1 MKKRN
6 LLILLD
12 VFIICIFMPID
23 VLAHPGGLNSN
34 GCHYCRTNC
43 AKWGLEQNEYHCHSG
58 NTYSNSKGQTF
69 NKDGVKIGDPVIN
82 NPEPEPEPQPEPTPT
97 PQPEPTPEPEPPA
110 SNDVPSN
117 NNSNQNNNTSSNTN
131 SNTKPSTNNGN
142 NFSSNNNTST
152 STNKPSTNTVVED
165 DKKED
170 IENTKEEK
178 KSNDVT
184 IKSLKVNGKSVN
196 LDDNMVVETT
206 KKKLDLDV
214 ITNSNKAKVDYDK
227 KELVIGENEI
237 TIKVTA
243 EDGTEK
249 EYKLIVKRIEGQ
261 GTATFIE
268 LSIGT
273 YDIEFDNYK
282 ASILLTKG
290 ETLDGI
296 SYKLS
301 DENAMVKLYLN
312 DKEVDDIKNLKGDNI
327 LILVTTD
334 EDNNKLTYEVEID
347 EMGLIG
353 TIFFYVFII
362 VILVGPIVGCVFAL
376 KFIKK
381 KIKKLS

>member
-6 LLILLD
+6 LLILLG

-23 VLAHPGGLNSN
+23 VLAHPGGLNGN

-82 NPEPEPEPQPEPTPT
+82 NPEPD
-97 PQPEPTPEPEPPA
+97 PEPPA

-131 SNTKPSTNNGN
+131 SNTKPSINNGN

-152 STNKPSTNTVVED
+152 SINKPSTNTVVED

-261 GTATFIE
+261 GTAAFIE

-301 DENAMVKLYLN
+301 DENAIVKLYLN

-327 LILVTTD
+327 LTLVTID
-334 EDNNKLTYEVEID
+334 GDNNKLIYEVEID

-353 TIFFYVFII
+353 TILFYILII
-362 VILVGPIVGCVFAL
+362 VILVGPIAGCIFVF
-376 KFIKK
+376 KFMKK
-381 KIKKLS
+381 KIKKYS

>member
-1 MKKRN
+1 MKKN
-6 LLILLD
+6 DFKFILIIIVCLLFPLN
-12 VFIICIFMPID
+12 VF
-23 VLAHPGGLNSN
+23 AHPGGLDSK

-43 AKWGLEQNEYHCHSG
+43 AKWGLEQNEYHCHSD

-69 NKDGVKIGDPVIN
+69 NKDGVKISDPVTN
-82 NPEPEPEPQPEPTPT
+82 NPEPEPQPEPSPT
-97 PQPEPTPEPEPPA
+97 PELEPMPEPEPEPPS

-117 NNSNQNNNTSSNTN
+117 NNSNQNNNTS
-131 SNTKPSTNNGN
+131 
-142 NFSSNNNTST
+142 T
-152 STNKPSTNTVVED
+152 STNKPSTNTSVE
-165 DKKED
+165 KED
-170 IENTKEEK
+170 KIEEK
-178 KSNDVT
+178 ISNDT
-184 IKSLKVNGKSVN
+184 SIKSIKVNDKDVDVS
-196 LDDNMVVETT
+196 DNMFTETT
-206 KKKLDLDV
+206 KKTLVLNVTTK
-214 ITNSNKAKVDYDK
+214 SNKANVDYDK
-227 KELVIGENEI
+227 KELIMGENEI

-301 DENAMVKLYLN
+301 DINAIVKFYLN
-312 DKEVDDIKNLKGDNI
+312 EKEVDDIKNLKGDNI
-327 LILVTTD
+327 LTLVTTD
-334 EDNNKLTYEVEID
+334 EDNNKLTYEVEIN

-353 TIFFYVFII
+353 TILFYILIV
-362 VILVGPIVGCVFAL
+362 VILVGPIAGCVFVF

-381 KIKKLS
+381 KIKK

>member
-1 MKKRN
+1 MINKILKFILIIIVC
-6 LLILLD
+6 LLFPLN
-12 VFIICIFMPID
+12 VF
-23 VLAHPGGLNSN
+23 AHPGGLDSK

-69 NKDGVKIGDPVIN
+69 NKDGVKISDPVTN
-82 NPEPEPEPQPEPTPT
+82 NPEPEPTPDPEPTPA
-97 PQPEPTPEPEPPA
+97 PPV

-131 SNTKPSTNNGN
+131 NNTKPSTNSGN
-142 NFSSNNNTST
+142 SSSSNNNTST
-152 STNKPSTNTVVED
+152 STNKQSTNTSVE
-165 DKKED
+165 KED
-170 IENTKEEK
+170 EKTEENEKEEK
-178 KSNDVT
+178 ISNDAS
-184 IKSLKVNGKSVN
+184 IKSLKVNGKDVDVS
-196 LDDNMVVETT
+196 DNMFTETT
-206 KKKLDLDV
+206 KKTLVLNVTTK
-214 ITNSNKAKVDYDK
+214 SNKANVNYDK
-227 KELVIGENEI
+227 KELIMGENEI

-261 GTATFIE
+261 GTAAFIE

-301 DENAMVKLYLN
+301 DENAIVKLYLN

-327 LILVTTD
+327 LTLVTID
-334 EDNNKLTYEVEID
+334 GDNNKLIYEVEID

-353 TIFFYVFII
+353 TILFYILII
-362 VILVGPIVGCVFAL
+362 VILVGPIAGCIFVF
-376 KFIKK
+376 KFMKK
-381 KIKKLS
+381 KIKKYS

>member
-1 MKKRN
+1 MINKILKFILIIIVC
-6 LLILLD
+6 LLFPLN
-12 VFIICIFMPID
+12 VF
-23 VLAHPGGLNSN
+23 AHPGGLDSK

-69 NKDGVKIGDPVIN
+69 NKDGVKISDPVTN
-82 NPEPEPEPQPEPTPT
+82 NPEPEPQPEPS
-97 PQPEPTPEPEPPA
+97 PTPEPEPTPA
-110 SNDVPSN
+110 PPVSNDVPSN

-131 SNTKPSTNNGN
+131 NNTKPSTNSGN
-142 NFSSNNNTST
+142 SSSSNNNTST
-152 STNKPSTNTVVED
+152 STNKPSTNTNVE
-165 DKKED
+165 KEN
-170 IENTKEEK
+170 ESAEKNEKEEK
-178 KSNDVT
+178 ISNDAS
-184 IKSLKVNGKSVN
+184 IKSLKVNGKDVDVS
-196 LDDNMVVETT
+196 DNMFTETS
-206 KKKLDLDV
+206 KKMLILKV
-214 ITNSNKAKVDYDK
+214 NTNSKKAKVSYEQ
-227 KELVIGENEI
+227 KELVMGENEI
-237 TIKVTA
+237 IIKVTA

-249 EYKLIVKRIEGQ
+249 EYKLIVKRVEGE

-301 DENAMVKLYLN
+301 VENAIVKLYLN

-327 LILVTTD
+327 LTLVTID
-334 EDNNKLTYEVEID
+334 GDNNKLIYEVEID

-353 TIFFYVFII
+353 TIFFYAFII
-362 VILVGPIVGCVFAL
+362 AILVAPIAGCIFVF
-376 KFIKK
+376 KFMKK
-381 KIKKLS
+381 KIKKYS